1 MPNKIKES
9 NISDGAVTSN
19 KIAPGTIA
27 ADRLAGSIPNSK
39 LSNQAI
45 TVNGT
50 SINLGASG
58 NITAGIDWQSVVTSN
73 TTMVAERGYF
83 VDTSGGAVTMTLPAS
98 PSIGDAIAIVALDG
112 GTNAVTVA
120 RNSSKIEGG
129 TDDLSMASN
138 YGAMTLVFSDAANGW
153 VRWNN
158 ESPDT
163 FITATGGVTTE
174 NGDYKIHTFNSSG
187 NFVVSGLSPVAANNT
202 VSYAV
207 IAGGGGG
214 GGGGGPSAG
223 SGVAGSGGGAGG
235 FREGKDS
242 NDTTF
247 TASPLAASGITV
259 SAQTYPIT
267 VGAGGSAGPISSPA
281 TSGSSSTF
289 ATITSAGGGLGGRRG
304 TGSDAPVE
312 KGADGGSGGGSCQE
326 ASPTAGGSGN
336 TPPVSP
342 PQGNNGGQVTGPS
355 SNGGGSGGGGAG
367 GAGGNGTKNS
377 PSATN
382 DGGDGG
388 AGVTSAI
395 PGGATGYAGGGGGGG
410 GGDLPVHPST
420 DGGSATQGGGVG
432 GALNNSPG
440 AGNGTANTG
449 GGGGGGSSNP
459 GAAGGAGGSGVVIIR
474 YKFQG

>member
-1 MPNKIKES
+1 IASGTLANARLTGS
-9 NISDGAVTSN
+9 GAL
-19 KIAPGTIA
+19 TI
-27 ADRLAGSIPNSK
+27 
-39 LSNQAI
+39 
-45 TVNGT
+45 NGT
-50 SINLGASG
+50 SIALGASG

-83 VDTSGGAVTMTLPAS
+83 VDSSGGTITMTLPAS
-98 PSIGDAIAIVALDG
+98 PSIGDAIALVSLDG
-112 GTNAVTVA
+112 STNAVTIA

-129 TDDLSMASN
+129 TDNLSMAGD
-138 YGAMTLVFSDAANGW
+138 YAAMTLVFTDAANGW

-163 FITATGGVTTE
+163 FINASGGTTTE
-174 NGDYKIHTFNSSG
+174 SGDYKIHTFNSSS
-187 NFVVSGLSPVAANNT
+187 NFVVTGTSSTSANNI

-214 GGGGGPSAG
+214 GGGGGPTGG
-223 SGVAGSGGGAGG
+223 SGVAGSGAGAGG

-242 NDTTF
+242 NDSTF

-267 VGAGGSAGPISSPA
+267 VGAGGSAGPISTPA

-289 ATITSAGGGLGGRRG
+289 STITSAGGGLGGRRG
-304 TGSDAPVE
+304 TGSDTPVE
-312 KGADGGSGGGSCQE
+312 KGANGGSGGGSSQA
-326 ASPTAGGSGN
+326 ASPSAGGSGN

-342 PQGNNGGQVTGPS
+342 PQGNNGGEVTGPS

-367 GAGGNGTKNS
+367 GTGGNGTKNT

-388 AGVTSAI
+388 TGVSSAI
-395 PGGATGYAGGGGGGG
+395 TGGATGYAGGGGGGG
-410 GGDLPVHPST
+410 GGDLPAHSST
-420 DGGSATQGGGVG
+420 D
-432 GALNNSPG
+432 
-440 AGNGTANTG
+440 
-449 GGGGGGSSNP
+449 
-459 GAAGGAGGSGVVIIR
+459 
-474 YKFQG
+474 